1 MESIGAVLELRDALY
16 SAEFRTFV
24 EELTGCPK
32 LNQKTDC
39 SCNIYPQGGHLLCHD
54 DVIGSRCVSY
64 ILYLTDPDSDW
75 SEPDGG
81 SLELYSV
88 NSKGEPDST
97 PVKRIL
103 PSWNQLVM
111 FRVQP
116 GVSFHSVQEVLT
128 DSNHRLSISG
138 WFHSSQEADE
148 ACSLSTLNQL
158 KDSSLALVPSF
169 VFGALTGDQSLTKD
183 DQDYLKQW
191 VNGSYL
197 NPENIEKVYQ
207 SFQEEGSIQ
216 LQDFLIKEIFEEVS
230 ILIPEADQ
238 ENSVFTKDWK
248 IQGPAHKQRY
258 LKFDQTQTREKSKMS
273 QLGLILHRIETQL
286 FQSQSF
292 CALLHE
298 LTGLT
303 CLNGRSEVRSFRP
316 GSDYTI
322 AVYDQNKPD
331 SLDAVLCFVNESQEE
346 AKLKWDCG
354 EVGGFEAYLLADTE
368 EAAAADVY
376 KADDEESGVLSVNP
390 VSNTLNLVLAD
401 NGLIKFVKYV
411 SAAAPGNRWDV
422 STEYQI
428 QETEE
433 QDNQKQDKQEQDLLN
448 RN

>member
-1 MESIGAVLELRDALY
+1 MELRDALY

-24 EELTGCPK
+24 EQVTNCPK

-75 SEPDGG
+75 SESDGG
-81 SLELYSV
+81 ALELYSV
-88 NSKGEPDST
+88 NPEGQPDST
-97 PVKRIL
+97 PVKKIL

-138 WFHSSQEADE
+138 WFHSSQEANE
-148 ACSLSTLNQL
+148 ASSLSTLNQL
-158 KDSSLALVPSF
+158 KDSSLELVPSF
-169 VFGALTGDQSLTKD
+169 VFEVLTGDQELTEGD
-183 DQDYLKQW
+183 RNYLKQW
-191 VNGSYL
+191 VNESYL
-197 NPENIEKVYQ
+197 NSENIEKVYQ

-216 LQDFLIKEIFEEVS
+216 LQDFLTKEVFEEIN
-230 ILIPEADQ
+230 ILLAEADQ
-238 ENSVFTKDWK
+238 ENSEFTNDWK

-258 LKFDQTQTREKSKMS
+258 LKFDQTQPSQESKRS
-273 QLGLILHRIETQL
+273 QLGLILHKIETQL

-322 AVYDQNKPD
+322 AVYDQKKPD

-354 EVGGFEAYLLADTE
+354 EVGGFEAYLLADKE
-368 EAAAADVY
+368 ETAAADVY

-401 NGLIKFVKYV
+401 TGLIKFVKYV

-433 QDNQKQDKQEQDLLN
+433 QDNQEPGKQEQDLVDDI
-448 RN
+448 